1 MNKRNKVFIVAILM
15 VACLVSVRA
24 DALEV
29 TGKIYRL
36 YANGE
41 NLYVRLKDDSC
52 VTGNG
57 YYRFVLNSDYKEYMS
72 AVLLAA
78 ANADKAVTIGLD
90 ACPLESE
97 HANALYL
104 VQDVD

>member
-1 MNKRNKVFIVAILM
+1 MKKVVRSLIVVL
-15 VACLVSVRA
+15 SVVGCIMTA
-24 DALEV
+24 KVNALEV

-57 YYRFVLNSDYKEYMS
+57 YYRFVLDSDYKQYMS
-72 AVLLAA
+72 AILLAA
-78 ANADKAVTIGLD
+78 ANANKPVTIGLD
-90 ACPLESE
+90 ACPLESKI
-97 HANALYL
+97 ANASYL
-104 VQDVD
+104 VQVME